1 MQVVLATQ
9 FRKRFAKLPPKVR
22 QRFEERL
29 ALFMREPFHPS
40 FHNHPLT
47 GNLVGYRA
55 FSVTGDYR
63 VIFRLLDA
71 ETVKLVDIG
80 RHQHVYGE

>member
-1 MQVVLATQ
+1 MQIALATR
-9 FRKRFAKLPPKVR
+9 FRRRFVKLPSKVR

-29 ALFMREPFHPS
+29 ALFMREPLHPS
-40 FHNHPLT
+40 LRNHPLT
-47 GNLVGYRA
+47 GNLVGYRV

-63 VIFRLLDA
+63 VIFRLLDV
-71 ETVKLVDIG
+71 ETAKLVDIG

>member
-1 MQVVLATQ
+1 MQIALATR

-40 FHNHPLT
+40 LRNHPLT
-47 GNLVGYRA
+47 GNLIGYRA

-63 VIFRLLDA
+63 VLFRLIDTDA
-71 ETVKLVDIG
+71 AKFIDIG

>member
-1 MQVVLATQ
+1 
-9 FRKRFAKLPPKVR
+9 
-22 QRFEERL
+22 
-29 ALFMREPFHPS
+29 MREPFHPS
-40 FHNHPLT
+40 LHNHPLT

>member
-1 MQVVLATQ
+1 MQIVLSVR

-22 QRFEERL
+22 RQFERRL
-29 ALFMREPFHPS
+29 ALFMQEPFNPLLR
-40 FHNHPLT
+40 NHPLT

-63 VIFRLLDA
+63 VIFRLLDV
-71 ETVKLVDIG
+71 ETVKLIDIG